1 MERHQLALYLGAIL
15 VGGLVGFLA
24 PGTAGGL
31 ERSITPVLV
40 LLLYATFLG
49 IPFASIG
56 RAAKDFR
63 FLTTILV
70 LNFAMVPAVVFGL
83 TRFIADDQALLL
95 GVLLVLLTPCIDYVI
110 VFTGLAGGAS
120 DRLLAAA
127 PVLMLAQMLLLPVY
141 LFLFTGPG
149 VVSAIDSGPFIEALL
164 VFIIIPMTAAALT
177 QALARKHPS
186 SRAIMAL
193 MEGLMVPLLMATL
206 IVVIGSQITAVG
218 SKIDSLLAV
227 VPIYAAFLLIMVP
240 LGMLAA
246 KPALLDASARR
257 AVVFSGAT
265 RNSLVVLPLALAL
278 PEPLSLAALVVV
290 TQTMIE
296 LVGMIFFVWAVPRL
310 IPDNPRCHPIH
321 PID

>member
-1 MERHQLALYLGAIL
+1 MEHHQLALYLGAIL

-31 ERSITPVLV
+31 ERSITPALV

-49 IPFASIG
+49 ISFASIG

-141 LFLFTGPG
+141 LLLFMGPDIASSFEPAPFL
-149 VVSAIDSGPFIEALL
+149 EALL
-164 VFIIIPMTAAALT
+164 VFILIPMTAAALT
-177 QALARKHPS
+177 QALARKRPS
-186 SRAIMAL
+186 GRAIMAL
-193 MEGLMVPLLMATL
+193 MEGLMVPLMMATL

-218 SKIDSLLAV
+218 SKIGSLLVV

-290 TQTMIE
+290 TQTMVE
-296 LVGMIFFVWAVPRL
+296 LIGMVLYVWGLPRL
-310 IPDNPRCHPIH
+310 IRDVPTPHAN
-321 PID
+321 